1 MKLKLQMNTLLF
13 KIVCTVTIGSI
24 ILASAL
30 SLMYISLA
38 KRTFAESFSASQ
50 EKIFDQI
57 DQDFY
62 ELYGD
67 LVDIS
72 SEVSDNENLQN
83 FLMGKEMSGMQDRNN
98 RFTFERQLKQTKL
111 AEYTQFSVFVISKLK
126 NTYIYSNSDAFAV
139 PIDDIWNSSV
149 ADSARNHFGEMI
161 CQFRSSGFTNVNN
174 SEPVIILARA
184 WNYHN
189 EPDTDAILFITIREK
204 DIFDLYDH
212 FTSETSD
219 IVLLNQDNQVLSSN
233 NRQYFQKDGDLNRQ
247 MTQAVEQMQ
256 KNGTYRRTSRVPGML
271 TTYFMQRIRGTN
283 YLIVGTI
290 HPNEAFFGQ
299 FSFWLTLL
307 MMLAVTIPMIAVLNI
322 ISRQLT
328 RPLRRLAETM
338 RNARNT
344 NFSEHVAV
352 EGTNEIQELSQTY
365 NWMVDELNNYISQLI
380 SIEEEKRAAEIHALQ
395 MQINPHYIYNTLA
408 SIKWLVWQG
417 NTDRTTKVIDAFISL
432 LRNVISNSDEFVTVK
447 QEIENL
453 KNYTLINHARYGEA
467 VKVEFFVTPQYS
479 EMKVPKLILQPFV
492 ENAFFHAFPEG
503 RSGSIQIF
511 VRGQGEDRLRF
522 DIVDDGIGITKDRL
536 DEIQSG
542 TVKKNDHFSGI
553 GMGNVDDRIKLIYG
567 MDYGINIKSKE
578 GKGTTVTLILPK
590 RTESD

>member
-1 MKLKLQMNTLLF
+1 MNTLLF

-24 ILASAL
+24 ILAAAL
-30 SLMYISLA
+30 SLMYISFA

-72 SEVSDNENLQN
+72 SEVSENKNLQN
-83 FLMGKEMSGMQDRNN
+83 FLMGKKMSGMEDRNN
-98 RFTFERQLKQTKL
+98 RFLFEKQLQQTKL
-111 AEYTQFSVFVISKLK
+111 SEYTQFSVFVISKHQ

-139 PIDDIWNSSV
+139 PLQDIWNSSA

-161 CQFRSSGFTNVNN
+161 CQYRSEGFTNVNCD
-174 SEPVIILARA
+174 EPVVILAKA
-184 WNYHN
+184 WSYHN
-189 EPDTDAILFITIREK
+189 EPNADAILFISIREK
-204 DIFDLYDH
+204 DILDMYDH
-212 FTSETSD
+212 FTSESSD
-219 IVLLNQDNQVLSSN
+219 IVLLNQDNQVISSN
-233 NRQYFQKDGDLNRQ
+233 NSQYFKQNSTLQKQ
-247 MTQAVEQMQ
+247 MSKMVEQMQ
-256 KNGTYRRTSRVPGML
+256 ENNTYCSTFRDFGGL
-271 TTYFMQRIRGTN
+271 TTYFMQKIHGTN

-290 HPNEAFFGQ
+290 NPNEAFFGQ
-299 FSFWLTLL
+299 FSFWMTLL
-307 MMLAVTIPMIAVLNI
+307 MVLVVTIPMIAVLNI

-344 NFSEHVAV
+344 NFSEHVKI

-365 NWMVDELNNYISQLI
+365 NWMMDELNNYIGQLI
-380 SIEEEKRAAEIHALQ
+380 SIEEEKRAAEIRALQ

-417 NTDRTTKVIDAFISL
+417 NADSTTKVIDAFISL
-432 LRNVISNSDEFVTVK
+432 LRNVISNSDEFVTVE

-453 KNYTLINHARYGEA
+453 KNYTLINRARYGEA
-467 VKVEFFVTPQYS
+467 VKVEFFVIPQYS
-479 EMKVPKLILQPFV
+479 QMKVPKLILQPFV

-511 VRGQGEDRLRF
+511 VRGQGEDQLRF
-522 DIVDDGIGITKDRL
+522 DIVDDGIGITKERL
-536 DEIQSG
+536 EEIRSG
-542 TVKKNDHFSGI
+542 MVKKKDHFSGI

-567 MDYGINIKSKE
+567 MDYGINIKSQE

-590 RTESD
+590 KQNLSKEN